1 MACLM
6 KKVLIVEDHPD
17 MRELLSW
24 QIKLMGL
31 EPITAMSAKEGVDKA
46 IAEKPDLILMDV
58 MLPGMDGREAVRILR
73 AAPATKNVP
82 IIAATALFRSMD
94 LQSCLDAGCNGYIV
108 KPFTFQELQVKL
120 REFIPHSN
128 GALPS

>member
-1 MACLM
+1 M

-31 EPITAMSAKEGVDKA
+31 EPLTAMSAKEGVDKA

-82 IIAATALFRSMD
+82 IIAATALFRSTD

>member
-1 MACLM
+1 M
-6 KKVLIVEDHPD
+6 KKILIVEDHPD

-24 QIKLMGL
+24 QIRLMGL
-31 EPITAMSAKEGVDKA
+31 EPVTAMSAKEGVDKA
-46 IAEKPDLILMDV
+46 IAEKPVLILMDV
-58 MLPGMDGREAVRILR
+58 MLPGMDGREAVRMLR
-73 AAPATKNVP
+73 AAPATKDVP
-82 IIAATALFRSMD
+82 IIAATALFRSTD

-128 GALPS
+128 GAIPS